1 MTNVVKHWGK
11 GDIQGFMELEL
22 IVTGAEVAGGVHV
35 GVVGGV
41 HVGVVPR
48 KILRRETKLG
58 FFEGIH
64 GHEGRD
70 G

>member
-1 MTNVVKHWGK
+1 
-11 GDIQGFMELEL
+11 MELEL
-22 IVTGAEVAGGVHV
+22 AVTGAEVA
-35 GVVGGV
+35 GGV

>member
-1 MTNVVKHWGK
+1 
-11 GDIQGFMELEL
+11 MELEL
-22 IVTGAEVAGGVHV
+22 AVTGAEVAGGVHVRVV

-48 KILRRETKLG
+48 KILRRETKFGL
-58 FFEGIH
+58 FEGIH

>member
-1 MTNVVKHWGK
+1 
-11 GDIQGFMELEL
+11 MELEL
-22 IVTGAEVAGGVHV
+22 AVTGAEVAGGVHV
-35 GVVGGV
+35 RVVGGV

-58 FFEGIH
+58 LFEGIH